1 MGQDPSRPFY
11 PKDLPNPNLARI
23 VSSVH
28 STGPFY
34 AVAFRWFLGLLSLG
48 QWMAVSAAAPTLE
61 AIQKLPPAAG
71 RAVDFRKDVQ
81 PILEASCVKCHGRGK
96 ANGDWK
102 LDTRET
108 FLQPGESGPAVVVGN
123 SAHSYF
129 IHLVA
134 GTDPDSAMPKKGSK
148 LTSEQVGIL
157 RAWVDQGLKW
167 DLQVSFAQPPANNLK
182 PRRPELPAGRAAHP
196 VDRFIEAYFS
206 RHGLPVPKTVDDRMF
221 LRRVS
226 LDISGLLPTP
236 EMQEA
241 FLKDRRKDKR
251 ARLVHQML
259 EDKQRYAQHWLT
271 FWNDLLRNDYA
282 GTGYIDGGRKQI
294 SPWLYKALLD
304 NKPYDLFVR
313 ELVNPVAGSEG
324 FTKGIVWR
332 GTVNA
337 SMTPPLQA
345 AQNIG
350 QVFMGVNLKC
360 ASCHDSFI
368 DDWKLSDAYGLA
380 GIYADGALEM
390 VLCDKPTG
398 KVAPL
403 KFLFPE
409 LGSVDP
415 KAPKTNRLEQLARLI
430 TQRENGRLSRTIV
443 NRLWARLLGRGLVEP
458 LDVMQ
463 NTAWDADLLDWLAE
477 DLVEHQWDLKRTLD
491 LIFTSRAYQLPSVNL
506 PDKPEAEFTFK
517 GPGIRRLTAE
527 QFRDALSS
535 ITGVWADKPSGDLDR
550 LLVEPG
556 SAQKRPA
563 AAFWIW
569 SDAHAAT
576 SGVAPGTNAFRKDW
590 VVSAIPIDAM
600 LFVHADNSAK
610 VFLNG
615 KRVRGSESS
624 DWMQSSFYDVRS
636 QLRVGTN
643 VLAIEAV
650 NGGDAANPAGLLVY
664 ARVRLAESK
673 SKKEPSAATDGIL
686 DFGTDTSW
694 RVKKDPTGEWQSS
707 SLDGWASADILGV
720 PGMAPWNIETTLAQ
734 NVSGTQIYG
743 VVRSALIPADPLTL
757 ALGRPNREQVITT
770 RQSLATTLQALE
782 LTNGDTLAKL
792 LKRGSEKLV
801 VSHRDGRSLA
811 QQVFRQGLSRPPT
824 RQELA
829 MTLELVGEKPQPD
842 AVEDLLWSL
851 ALLPEFQLTY

>member
-1 MGQDPSRPFY
+1 M
-11 PKDLPNPNLARI
+11 
-23 VSSVH
+23 
-28 STGPFY
+28 
-34 AVAFRWFLGLLSLG
+34 AFRWFLGLLSLG
-48 QWMAVSAAAPTLE
+48 EWVAVSAAAPTLE
-61 AIQKLPPAAG
+61 AIQKLPPAVG
-71 RAVDFRKDVQ
+71 RSVDFRKDVQ

-167 DLQVSFAQPPANNLK
+167 DPQVSFAQPPANNLK

-236 EMQEA
+236 EVQEA

-380 GIYADGALEM
+380 GIYADGAL
-390 VLCDKPTG
+390 
-398 KVAPL
+398 
-403 KFLFPE
+403 
-409 LGSVDP
+409 
-415 KAPKTNRLEQLARLI
+415 
-430 TQRENGRLSRTIV
+430 
-443 NRLWARLLGRGLVEP
+443 
-458 LDVMQ
+458 
-463 NTAWDADLLDWLAE
+463 
-477 DLVEHQWDLKRTLD
+477 
-491 LIFTSRAYQLPSVNL
+491 
-506 PDKPEAEFTFK
+506 
-517 GPGIRRLTAE
+517 
-527 QFRDALSS
+527 
-535 ITGVWADKPSGDLDR
+535 
-550 LLVEPG
+550 
-556 SAQKRPA
+556 
-563 AAFWIW
+563 
-569 SDAHAAT
+569 
-576 SGVAPGTNAFRKDW
+576 
-590 VVSAIPIDAM
+590 
-600 LFVHADNSAK
+600 
-610 VFLNG
+610 
-615 KRVRGSESS
+615 
-624 DWMQSSFYDVRS
+624 
-636 QLRVGTN
+636 
-643 VLAIEAV
+643 
-650 NGGDAANPAGLLVY
+650 
-664 ARVRLAESK
+664 
-673 SKKEPSAATDGIL
+673 
-686 DFGTDTSW
+686 
-694 RVKKDPTGEWQSS
+694 
-707 SLDGWASADILGV
+707 
-720 PGMAPWNIETTLAQ
+720 
-734 NVSGTQIYG
+734 
-743 VVRSALIPADPLTL
+743 
-757 ALGRPNREQVITT
+757 
-770 RQSLATTLQALE
+770 
-782 LTNGDTLAKL
+782 
-792 LKRGSEKLV
+792 
-801 VSHRDGRSLA
+801 
-811 QQVFRQGLSRPPT
+811 
-824 RQELA
+824 
-829 MTLELVGEKPQPD
+829 
-842 AVEDLLWSL
+842 
-851 ALLPEFQLTY
+851 